1 MVDTI
6 EERPSQWDDLKWK
19 SAGIRSFTQLTGPEK
34 ARKLVRSVT
43 NMATAIASLFNK
55 KVGCPSS
62 QDLLDYDQAC
72 LASAHS
78 LCIEGH
84 LIDCDFCN
92 AELQLLNRYQN
103 TRDEYSFV
111 EMPLQL
117 RGLAER
123 LLHNTATPFQASRRF
138 KENRRT

>member
-1 MVDTI
+1 M
-6 EERPSQWDDLKWK
+6 
-19 SAGIRSFTQLTGPEK
+19 
-34 ARKLVRSVT
+34 
-43 NMATAIASLFNK
+43 AIASLFNK

-62 QDLLDYDQAC
+62 QDLLEYDQLHLDSEQSLRVETH
-72 LASAHS
+72 LA
-78 LCIEGH
+78 
-84 LIDCDFCN
+84 DCDFCN

-123 LLHNTATPFQASRRF
+123 LLHNTASPFHASRL

>member
-1 MVDTI
+1 
-6 EERPSQWDDLKWK
+6 
-19 SAGIRSFTQLTGPEK
+19 
-34 ARKLVRSVT
+34 
-43 NMATAIASLFNK
+43 MATAFASLFNK
-55 KVGCPSS
+55 KLGCPSS

-78 LCIEGH
+78 LRIETH
-84 LIDCDFCN
+84 LADCDFCS

-103 TRDEYSFV
+103 TQDEYSFA

-123 LLHNTATPFQASRRF
+123 LLHGTATPFHTLRGLE
-138 KENRRT
+138 ENRRT

>member
-1 MVDTI
+1 
-6 EERPSQWDDLKWK
+6 
-19 SAGIRSFTQLTGPEK
+19 
-34 ARKLVRSVT
+34 
-43 NMATAIASLFNK
+43 MATVFASLFNK

-78 LCIEGH
+78 LCIEAH
-84 LIDCDFCN
+84 LAYCDFCN

-103 TRDEYSFV
+103 THDEYSFA
-111 EMPLQL
+111 EMPSQL

-123 LLHNTATPFQASRRF
+123 LLHSAATPFQSLPGL

>member
-1 MVDTI
+1 
-6 EERPSQWDDLKWK
+6 
-19 SAGIRSFTQLTGPEK
+19 
-34 ARKLVRSVT
+34 
-43 NMATAIASLFNK
+43 MAMAIASLFNK

-78 LCIEGH
+78 LRIEGH
-84 LIDCDFCN
+84 LTDCDFCN

-123 LLHNTATPFQASRRF
+123 LLHNTATLFHASRL

>member
-1 MVDTI
+1 MPRGD
-6 EERPSQWDDLKWK
+6 RKWK
-19 SAGIRSFTQLTGPEK
+19 SAGIKSFPQLTGPEE

-43 NMATAIASLFNK
+43 NMTAAFASLFNK

-62 QDLLDYDQAC
+62 QDLLEYDQFR
-72 LASAHS
+72 LDSARS
-78 LCIEGH
+78 LRVEAH
-84 LIDCDFCN
+84 LTNCDFCN

-103 TRDEYSFV
+103 NQDEYSFA

-123 LLHNTATPFQASRRF
+123 LLHSTATPFHALRRLE
-138 KENRRT
+138 ENRRT

>member
-1 MVDTI
+1 
-6 EERPSQWDDLKWK
+6 
-19 SAGIRSFTQLTGPEK
+19 
-34 ARKLVRSVT
+34 
-43 NMATAIASLFNK
+43 MATAFASLFNK

-62 QDLLDYDQAC
+62 QDLLDYDQAG

-78 LCIEGH
+78 LRIEAH
-84 LIDCDFCN
+84 LADCDFCN

-103 TRDEYSFV
+103 TQDEYSFV

-123 LLHNTATPFQASRRF
+123 LLHRTATPFYALRLLE
-138 KENRRT
+138 ENRRT